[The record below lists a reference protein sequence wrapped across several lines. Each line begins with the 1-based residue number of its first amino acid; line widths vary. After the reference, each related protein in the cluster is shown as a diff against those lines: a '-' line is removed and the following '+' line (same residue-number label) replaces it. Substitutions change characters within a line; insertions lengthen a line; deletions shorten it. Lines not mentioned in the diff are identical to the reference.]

1 MNMSYNEIAETFSE
15 YSKGKS
21 SNCQHLIELF
31 QQAMIQ
37 MEEEEQ
43 LLVVEHPRTPV
54 KKIIPRSFA
63 LGVNLM

>member
-1 MNMSYNEIAETFSE
+1 MVMSYNEIAETFSE

-43 LLVVEHPRTPV
+43 LLVVEHPRTPIRKP
-54 KKIIPRSFA
+54 KKA
-63 LGVNLM
+63 

>member
-1 MNMSYNEIAETFSE
+1 MSYNEIAETFSE

-37 MEEEEQ
+37 MDG
-43 LLVVEHPRTPV
+43 RRRGTANCGTP
-54 KKIIPRSFA
+54 K
-63 LGVNLM
+63 NNN

>member
-1 MNMSYNEIAETFSE
+1 MSYNEIAETFSE

-37 MEEEEQ
+37 MEEEEII
-43 LLVVEHPRTPV
+43 LVQHQNKPL
-54 KKIIPRSFA
+54 KKKKTIQ
-63 LGVNLM
+63 

>member
-1 MNMSYNEIAETFSE
+1 MSYNEIAETFAE

-37 MEEEEQ
+37 MEEEEEQ
-43 LLVVEHPRTPV
+43 LLVVEHPMTPI
-54 KKIIPRSFA
+54 KKPKRD
-63 LGVNLM
+63 

>member
-1 MNMSYNEIAETFSE
+1 MSYNEIAETFSE

-37 MEEEEQ
+37 MQEEEEEG
-43 LLVVEHPRTPV
+43 LLIVEHPRTTI
-54 KKIIPRSFA
+54 KKPKRD
-63 LGVNLM
+63 

>member
-37 MEEEEQ
+37 MEEEQ
-43 LLVVEHPRTPV
+43 LLVVEHPRTPIRKP
-54 KKIIPRSFA
+54 KKD
-63 LGVNLM
+63 

>member
-1 MNMSYNEIAETFSE
+1 MSYNEIAETFSE

-37 MEEEEQ
+37 MEEEEEE
-43 LLVVEHPRTPV
+43 LLIVEHPRTTI
-54 KKIIPRSFA
+54 KKPKRD
-63 LGVNLM
+63 

>member
-1 MNMSYNEIAETFSE
+1 MIYNEIAETFGE

-37 MEEEEQ
+37 MEEEEK
-43 LLVVEHPRTPV
+43 LLLVEHPRTSI
-54 KKIIPRSFA
+54 KKPKRD
-63 LGVNLM
+63 

>member
-1 MNMSYNEIAETFSE
+1 MSYNEIAETFSE

-37 MEEEEQ
+37 MEEEEE
-43 LLVVEHPRTPV
+43 LLVVEHPRTPIR
-54 KKIIPRSFA
+54 KPIK
-63 LGVNLM
+63 N

>member
-1 MNMSYNEIAETFSE
+1 MIMSYNEIAETFSE

-37 MEEEEQ
+37 MEEEEEE
-43 LLVVEHPRTPV
+43 LLVVEHPRTPIRKP
-54 KKIIPRSFA
+54 KKD
-63 LGVNLM
+63 

>member
-1 MNMSYNEIAETFSE
+1 MIMSYNEIAETFSE

-43 LLVVEHPRTPV
+43 LLVVEPV
-54 KKIIPRSFA
+54 SYTHLTLPTKA
-63 LGVNLM
+63 

>member
-1 MNMSYNEIAETFSE
+1 MSYNEIAETFSE

-37 MEEEEQ
+37 MEEEEEEE
-43 LLVVEHPRTPV
+43 LLIVEHPRTTI
-54 KKIIPRSFA
+54 KKPKRD
-63 LGVNLM
+63 

>member
-1 MNMSYNEIAETFSE
+1 MIMSYNEIAETFSE

-37 MEEEEQ
+37 MEEEEE
-43 LLVVEHPRTPV
+43 LLVVEHPRTPMRKP
-54 KKIIPRSFA
+54 KKD
-63 LGVNLM
+63 

>member
-37 MEEEEQ
+37 MEEEEEE
-43 LLVVEHPRTPV
+43 LLVVEHPRTPIRKP
-54 KKIIPRSFA
+54 KKD
-63 LGVNLM
+63 

>member
-1 MNMSYNEIAETFSE
+1 MSYNEIAETFSE

-37 MEEEEQ
+37 MEEEEEQ
-43 LLVVEHPRTPV
+43 LLVVEHPRTPIRKP
-54 KKIIPRSFA
+54 KKD
-63 LGVNLM
+63 

>member
-1 MNMSYNEIAETFSE
+1 MVMSYNEIAETFSE

-43 LLVVEHPRTPV
+43 LLIVEHPRKP
-54 KKIIPRSFA
+54 KRD
-63 LGVNLM
+63 

>member
-1 MNMSYNEIAETFSE
+1 MSYNEIAETFGE

-37 MEEEEQ
+37 MEEEEEQ
-43 LLVVEHPRTPV
+43 LLLVEHPRTPI
-54 KKIIPRSFA
+54 KKPKKD
-63 LGVNLM
+63 

>member
-1 MNMSYNEIAETFSE
+1 MIMSYNEIAETFSE

-37 MEEEEQ
+37 MEEEEEQ
-43 LLVVEHPRTPV
+43 LLVVEHPRTPIRKP
-54 KKIIPRSFA
+54 KKE
-63 LGVNLM
+63 

>member
-1 MNMSYNEIAETFSE
+1 MSYNEIAETFSE

-37 MEEEEQ
+37 MEEEEE
-43 LLVVEHPRTPV
+43 LLIVEHPKTPV
-54 KKIIPRSFA
+54 KKPKRD
-63 LGVNLM
+63 